1 MSKKQDL
8 LNVFGFLAE
17 LLREEEEETNKQLL
31 VERTSPKNGY
41 FFNNDILDNLQ
52 HPIESLTSAKGSKH
66 IKDLMDRI
74 DTIDRETATTNQML
88 NAQRKSFDT
97 ELKKIKEEYSDKLNV
112 EKNVDIE
119 IPGDIS
125 EVTIA
130 K

>member
-17 LLREEEEETNKQLL
+17 LLREEETTNKQLL
-31 VERTSPKNGY
+31 VETRTPKNGY
-41 FFNNDILDNLQ
+41 LFHNDILEKLQ
-52 HPIESLTSAKGSKH
+52 HPMENLTNAKDSKY

-97 ELKKIKEEYSDKLNV
+97 ELKKIKEEYSDKLTI
-112 EKNVDIE
+112 EKNVDVE
-119 IPGDIS
+119 IPDTVS
-125 EVTIA
+125 VETITE
-130 K
+130 